1 MTRRLM
7 SWGWLLLVALPLTAQ
22 AEEAQQSDLLLQRI
36 QFTDTARE
44 SGSSAIPFSIASPVL
59 HASFQTTSFA
69 PPTASTRLKDLVP
82 DSERPQTKGVVAAST
97 FFKGQLTTEG
107 EVANN
112 ATNDA
117 GIPSRIDQRDD
128 GTKRMVR
135 MALTGT
141 NGQFRYGINY
151 RSAGKAFFN
160 SPDQTVREMW
170 GEWGM
175 GIAKLRSSSGQT
187 WNNVDLDPT
196 RARIQ
201 HTFNRIGL
209 AVAKTA
215 WPELSLTYTRSA
227 LASSFDP
234 SGSIPQ
240 RSQSNSMEAAL
251 SYTGLTWN
259 ARLSSSY
266 ILTNDETRG
275 GSQSTAFA
283 QTLVATYRPMNTL
296 TLAPTL
302 SYRTETQSWSGATI
316 QTPMASLSLLYKQS
330 QRLLV
335 SAMGGYTSTSS
346 SDGLIDTNSI
356 VGKGMFALHLDP
368 IYGHPTT
375 ISLEA
380 AYTNTTNRTV
390 AGLDTED
397 LSGLVR
403 ILVASLY
410 PPPPGP
416 ASLRSTG

>member
-97 FFKGQLTTEG
+97 FFKGRLTTEG

-316 QTPMASLSLLYKQS
+316 QTPMASLSLLYKQR

-356 VGKGMFALHLDP
+356 VGKGMFALHLAP

-403 ILVASLY
+403 ILVASL
-410 PPPPGP
+410 
-416 ASLRSTG
+416 

>member
-1 MTRRLM
+1 MTGRLM
-7 SWGWLLLVALPLTAQ
+7 LWGWLLLLAFPLAALAEDAQ
-22 AEEAQQSDLLLQRI
+22 PSELLLQRI

-175 GIAKLRSSSGQT
+175 GITKLRSSSGQT

-209 AVAKTA
+209 AVAKPA

-234 SGSIPQ
+234 SGTIPQ

-316 QTPMASLSLLYKQS
+316 QTPMASVSLLYKQS

-403 ILVASLY
+403 ILVASL
-410 PPPPGP
+410 
-416 ASLRSTG
+416 

>member
-170 GEWGM
+170 GEWGV

-209 AVAKTA
+209 AVAKPA

-251 SYTGLTWN
+251 SYAGLTWN

-403 ILVASLY
+403 ILVASL
-410 PPPPGP
+410 
-416 ASLRSTG
+416 

>member
-1 MTRRLM
+1 MTGRLM
-7 SWGWLLLVALPLTAQ
+7 LWGWLLLLAFPLAALAEDAQ
-22 AEEAQQSDLLLQRI
+22 PSELLLQRI

-175 GIAKLRSSSGQT
+175 GITKLRSSSGQT

-209 AVAKTA
+209 AVAKPA

-234 SGSIPQ
+234 SGAIPQ

-316 QTPMASLSLLYKQS
+316 QTPMASVSLLYKQS

-403 ILVASLY
+403 ILVASL
-410 PPPPGP
+410 
-416 ASLRSTG
+416 

>member
-175 GIAKLRSSSGQT
+175 GVAKLRSSSGQT

-403 ILVASLY
+403 ILVASL
-410 PPPPGP
+410 
-416 ASLRSTG
+416 

>member
-7 SWGWLLLVALPLTAQ
+7 LWGWLLLVALPLTAQ

-302 SYRTETQSWSGATI
+302 SYRTETQSWSGATM

-403 ILVASLY
+403 ILVASL
-410 PPPPGP
+410 
-416 ASLRSTG
+416 

>member
-403 ILVASLY
+403 ILVASL
-410 PPPPGP
+410 
-416 ASLRSTG
+416 

>member
-170 GEWGM
+170 GEWGV

-209 AVAKTA
+209 AVAKPA

-403 ILVASLY
+403 ILVASL
-410 PPPPGP
+410 
-416 ASLRSTG
+416 

>member
-7 SWGWLLLVALPLTAQ
+7 SWGWLLLLALPLTAQ

-170 GEWGM
+170 GEWGV

-209 AVAKTA
+209 AVAKPA

-403 ILVASLY
+403 ILVASL
-410 PPPPGP
+410 
-416 ASLRSTG
+416 

>member
-1 MTRRLM
+1 MTGRLM
-7 SWGWLLLVALPLTAQ
+7 LWGWLLLLALPLTAQ

-170 GEWGM
+170 GEWGV

-403 ILVASLY
+403 ILVASL
-410 PPPPGP
+410 
-416 ASLRSTG
+416 

>member
-251 SYTGLTWN
+251 SYAGLTWN

-403 ILVASLY
+403 ILVASL
-410 PPPPGP
+410 
-416 ASLRSTG
+416 

>member
-1 MTRRLM
+1 MTGRLM
-7 SWGWLLLVALPLTAQ
+7 SWGWLLLVVFPLTAQ

-403 ILVASLY
+403 ILVASL
-410 PPPPGP
+410 
-416 ASLRSTG
+416 